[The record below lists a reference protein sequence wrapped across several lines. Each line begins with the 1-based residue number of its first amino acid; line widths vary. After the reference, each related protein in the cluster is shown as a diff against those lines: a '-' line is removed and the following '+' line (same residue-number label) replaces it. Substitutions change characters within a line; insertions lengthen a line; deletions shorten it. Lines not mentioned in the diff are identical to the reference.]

1 MSSSICCTCRCSS
14 PGPIQ
19 DAHMTFRFILRSSSI
34 LCLNCRLYHNTFLF
48 CDGFEI
54 KRHPF
59 VSVVCSFSP
68 MLPLFKLSPF
78 SHNLRYQ
85 ADCLVLRPWKFDERA
100 FIRYNIN
107 RTDVLYSN
115 G

>member
-1 MSSSICCTCRCSS
+1 MPYSTRNGSCPFNPRSNPSAKMSSSICCTCRCSS

-19 DAHMTFRFILRSSSI
+19 GAHMTCRSIHRSSSI

-54 KRHPF
+54 KRLPF

-68 MLPLFKLSPF
+68 MLHLFELTPF
-78 SHNLRYQ
+78 LHNLRYQ
-85 ADCLVLRPWKFDERA
+85 AC
-100 FIRYNIN
+100 
-107 RTDVLYSN
+107 
-115 G
+115 